1 MDDMKK
7 SKKHNLTKNDQK
19 VWDHVA
25 KTVTPL
31 DEPAPSV
38 EVISIK
44 ELFATI
50 NDFKPSKPTRPQKV
64 LDLHGMTRNEA
75 YKYLETQI
83 CLCRSRG
90 YTWIEVV
97 TGKGHGKGDGLGI
110 LKRKV
115 PLWLEGVKFKS
126 LVKSWKQMPGNE
138 GAIYVYLR

>member
-1 MDDMKK
+1 
-7 SKKHNLTKNDQK
+7 

-31 DEPAPSV
+31 GEPAPSV
-38 EVISIK
+38 EVMSFK
-44 ELFATI
+44 ELISAI
-50 NDFKPSKPTRPQKV
+50 QDFKLPKPTRPQKV

-83 CLCRSRG
+83 CLCKTQG

-97 TGKGHGKGDGLGI
+97 TGKGHGKNKGLGI

-115 PLWLEGVKFKS
+115 PLWLEGSKFKS

-138 GAIYVYLR
+138 GAIYVYLRQ